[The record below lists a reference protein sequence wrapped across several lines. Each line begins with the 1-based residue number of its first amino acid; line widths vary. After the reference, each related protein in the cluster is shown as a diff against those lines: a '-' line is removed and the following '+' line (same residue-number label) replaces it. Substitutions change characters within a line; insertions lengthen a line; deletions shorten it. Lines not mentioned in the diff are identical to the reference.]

1 MKVAEG
7 IHALKI
13 PFRISAGPEHS
24 LERFVY
30 CYLVC
35 GDTVCLIDSGVAGSQ
50 KVIFDYLVSIG
61 RKPEDISILVL
72 THSYPD
78 HMGAARAIREATG
91 CTVAAHLSEKSWIE
105 DIDLQFRERPVS
117 GLETLVAGS
126 VKVDRVLKDGDI
138 LNLGSG
144 FDMEVFH
151 TPGHSRG
158 SLSLFLRKQKVLF
171 CADAVLLPGQ
181 LPIYDD
187 NEACTRSVNKLK
199 YMGDIE
205 VLLSSWDD
213 PKRGPEVLRAMDES
227 LTFLRSIQRA
237 VFEVI
242 NEYPAAD
249 LMAMCE
255 QVVRVMGLP
264 PAALNPLVA
273 SSLASSLEKRRVRE
287 P

>member
-1 MKVAEG
+1 MRVAEG

-13 PFRISAGPEHS
+13 PFRLPVGPDDF

-30 CYLVC
+30 CYLIC

-50 KVIFDYLVSIG
+50 KIIFDYLASIG
-61 RKPEDISILVL
+61 RKPQDISILVL
-72 THSYPD
+72 THSHPD
-78 HMGAARAIREATG
+78 HMGAAHAIREATA
-91 CTVAAHLSEKSWIE
+91 CTVAAHLSEKNWIE
-105 DIDLQFRERPVS
+105 DIDLQFRERPVA
-117 GLETLVAGS
+117 GFETLVAAP
-126 VKVDRVLKDGDI
+126 VKVDRILKDGDV
-138 LNLGSG
+138 LGLGGG

-187 NEACTRSVNKLK
+187 NEACVRSVNKLK
-199 YMGDIE
+199 YMRGVEI
-205 VLLSSWDD
+205 LLSSWDD

-227 LTFLRSIQRA
+227 LIFLRSIQRA
-237 VFEVI
+237 VFEVVD
-242 NEYPAAD
+242 EYPTED
-249 LMAMCE
+249 LMAMCG
-255 QVVRVMGLP
+255 QVVRIMGLP

-273 SSLASSLEKRRVRE
+273 RSLASSLEKKRPRGH
-287 P
+287 

>member
-1 MKVAEG
+1 MKIAEG
-7 IHALKI
+7 IYALKI
-13 PFRISAGPEHS
+13 PFRIPVGPDRF
-24 LERFVY
+24 LDRFVY

-50 KVIFDYLVSIG
+50 KIIFDYLVSIG
-61 RKPEDISILVL
+61 RRPEDIATLVL
-72 THSYPD
+72 THSHPD

-91 CTVAAHLSEKSWIE
+91 CVVAAHLSEKSWIE
-105 DIDLQFRERPVS
+105 DIGLQFRERPAE
-117 GLETLVAGS
+117 GFENLVAGP
-126 VKVDRVLKDGDI
+126 VKVERVLKDGDV
-138 LNLGSG
+138 LGFGAG

-158 SLSLFLRKQKVLF
+158 SLSLLLRKQKVLF

-187 NEACTRSVNKLK
+187 NEACVRSVNKLK
-199 YMGDIE
+199 YMGNIE
-205 VLLSSWDD
+205 VLLSSWDE

-227 LTFLRSIQRA
+227 LVYLRSIQRA

-242 NEYPAAD
+242 DEYPTAG

-255 QVVRVMGLP
+255 QVVRIMGLP
-264 PAALNPLVA
+264 PEALNPLVA
-273 SSLASSLEKRRVRE
+273 RSLASSLEKKRVHE